1 MTLHQA
7 TPAFAVVQ
15 PCGVADPQGKCHT
28 PLPRPRNRQPE
39 KRQISIRFLDSQEV
53 QPRSLRHP
61 VPHLPPG
68 RAPPIA
74 GSSSASP
81 SPNVAQVPTFPLDGA
96 LSSGRKRLFIPSA
109 CHRALAAQTLRRA
122 GRRDQAPGERLLQSD
137 RGVARACNGC
147 VDVEV

>member
-7 TPAFAVVQ
+7 TPAFEVVQ

-81 SPNVAQVPTFPLDGA
+81 SPNVAQVPAFPGRCPLLGKEALVYPEGLSQSPGRTNSAESRQEGPGPRGA
-96 LSSGRKRLFIPSA
+96 
-109 CHRALAAQTLRRA
+109 AAA
-122 GRRDQAPGERLLQSD
+122 E
-137 RGVARACNGC
+137 
-147 VDVEV
+147 